1 LKKTNKVFKMKSK
14 VFPFLFILIA
24 LIACNRNSNDR
35 LSTDLVN
42 NPNSADTSVSS
53 DNLPIFK
60 FENDLHDFGKVIEG
74 EKLTYS
80 FKFKNIGKSDL
91 VISAANATCGCTVP
105 DFPRE
110 PIRPGVEGMITIT
123 FNTKGKM
130 GFQHK
135 TITLVANTQP
145 NNYVLTV
152 KATVN
157 SPENN

>member
-1 LKKTNKVFKMKSK
+1 MKIR
-14 VFPFLFILIA
+14 VFPFLFILIV

-42 NPNSADTSVSS
+42 NPNSADSTA
-53 DNLPIFK
+53 NTGELPK
-60 FENDLHDFGKVIEG
+60 FQFESDLHDFGKVIEG

-80 FKFKNIGKSDL
+80 FKFKNVGKSDL
-91 VISAANATCGCTVP
+91 VIAAANATCGCTVP

-110 PIRPGVEGMITIT
+110 PIRPGTEGMITIT

-130 GFQHK
+130 GFQNK

-157 SPENN
+157 TPENN